1 MQLNYNFTPVLVKKV
16 LFVAHK
22 GKRRGFRHPSNVH
35 PSKTHEIMYVDYGR
49 LVLNLNEKSIRI
61 NPGECIFIPG
71 GAWHSFAGEEGEP
84 FDYMNIMFIG
94 NPPQSLFG
102 KKLNANRKCIELM
115 EILKQESIQEIPYC
129 REIMAGVLT
138 ELISRFLRQVEF
150 SIPDKLPGS
159 LNSNRYR
166 SENVNRALKVI
177 SDEYSKPLTL
187 KQLSRSAGIGE
198 SRLAQLLKI
207 ETGENFSSILHRQR
221 ITAAKHL
228 ISEGTFSLEEISNA
242 VGYQSTSFFFKIFK
256 RITGMTPKTYSKSLG
271 DPTVRE

>member
-1 MQLNYNFTPVLVKKV
+1 
-16 LFVAHK
+16 
-22 GKRRGFRHPSNVH
+22 
-35 PSKTHEIMYVDYGR
+35 
-49 LVLNLNEKSIRI
+49 
-61 NPGECIFIPG
+61 
-71 GAWHSFAGEEGEP
+71 
-84 FDYMNIMFIG
+84 MFIG

-102 KKLNANRKCIELM
+102 KKFHANRKCIELM
-115 EILKQESIQEIPYC
+115 EILKQESIREIPYC

-159 LNSNRYR
+159 LNSHRYR
-166 SENVNRALKVI
+166 SEIVNRALKVI

-207 ETGENFSSILHRQR
+207 ETGENFSSTLHRQR